1 LERLGRKQFLKW
13 RFCQRPIGWHGQNGG
28 IKQRMA
34 LSPKLDFRQ
43 SQSLVMTPQLM
54 QSIKL
59 LQMTHIE
66 LDQFIDLEIEKN
78 PLLDRIEA
86 ANDDFSDAE
95 PQSQSEHESED
106 ARASDASADED
117 WFKTGAVDNAENLS
131 STFDSSLEN
140 IFPDDPGRSDDT
152 HVDLAAQWS
161 TSAGETYSAGGSFD
175 IDQVTASRVSL
186 SEHVAEQIA
195 LTFSTPADR
204 FIATAL
210 ADALDESGYLR
221 ADVSLLAQNLSVETV
236 HVERILHEMQSFDPA
251 GLFARDLRECLAIQL
266 RLKDRFDPAM
276 EALIDNLDLLARR
289 DFATLKKLCGV
300 DQSDIL
306 DMLTEIRML
315 DPKPGTQF
323 EVSVADVIIP
333 DVLVAATRDGT
344 WGIELN
350 PAAQPRLIVNND
362 YYAEVNPSIK
372 GEEKTFLSDCMQ
384 SANWLVRSLDQR
396 ARTILKVTQEIV
408 RQQDGFL
415 RHGFTHLKP
424 LNLRTVADAVGMHES
439 TISRVTANKFMATPR
454 GVFEL
459 RYFFNASIASSEG
472 GDAHSSESVRHRIR
486 QMIDAEKPDDV
497 LSDDAIVDALKK
509 DGVDIARRTVAKYR
523 ESMNIASSVQRRRE
537 KKARLS
543 AR

>member
-1 LERLGRKQFLKW
+1 
-13 RFCQRPIGWHGQNGG
+13 
-28 IKQRMA
+28 MA

-66 LDQFIDLEIEKN
+66 LEQFIDIEIEKN

-86 ANDDFSDAE
+86 ANDDFAE
-95 PQSQSEHESED
+95 PET
-106 ARASDASADED
+106 ASDSADSSDVSSDED
-117 WFKTGAVDNAENLS
+117 WFKTDSVADAQNLS

-140 IFPDDPGRSDDT
+140 IFPDDPGRSDDAGAML
-152 HVDLAAQWS
+152 DPQWK
-161 TSAGETYSAGGSFD
+161 TSGGDSGGAGGSYD
-175 IDQVTASRVSL
+175 IDQLTASRPSL
-186 SEHVAEQIA
+186 NQHVAEQIA
-195 LTFSTPADR
+195 LSFSNPADR

-221 ADVSLLAQNLSVETV
+221 ADTSLLAQNLGVETE
-236 HVERILHEMQSFDPA
+236 HVERVLHAVQGFDPA
-251 GLFARDLRECLAIQL
+251 GIFARDLRECLAIQL
-266 RLKDRFDPAM
+266 RLKDRYDPAM
-276 EALIDNLDLLARR
+276 AALIDNLELLARR
-289 DFATLKKLCGV
+289 DFASLKKLCGV
-300 DQSDIL
+300 DQSDLL
-306 DMLTEIRML
+306 DMLSEIRAL

-323 EVSVADVIIP
+323 EVSVADVITP
-333 DVLVAATRDGT
+333 DVLVSPTSDGG
-344 WGIELN
+344 WAIELN
-350 PAAQPRLIVNND
+350 PDAMPRLIVNNE
-362 YYAEVNPSIK
+362 YYAEVSPSVK
-372 GEEKTFLSDCMQ
+372 ADEKAFLSDCMQ
-384 SANWLVRSLDQR
+384 SASWLVRSLDQR

-415 RHGFTHLKP
+415 RDGVTHLKP

-439 TISRVTANKFMATPR
+439 TISRVTANKFMATTR

-486 QMIDAEKPDDV
+486 QMIDTEKPDDV

-523 ESMNIASSVQRRRE
+523 EAMNIASSVQRRRE

>member
-1 LERLGRKQFLKW
+1 
-13 RFCQRPIGWHGQNGG
+13 
-28 IKQRMA
+28 MA

-59 LQMTHIE
+59 LQMTHLE
-66 LDQFIDLEIEKN
+66 LEHFLDLEIEKN

-86 ANDDFSDAE
+86 ANDDFAGADAAPDDERSSASGDLTDDRQSD
-95 PQSQSEHESED
+95 ED
-106 ARASDASADED
+106 GPFDEGQAD
-117 WFKTGAVDNAENLS
+117 WFKTDAPDAAENLS

-140 IFPDDPGRSDDT
+140 IFPDDPGRYDEINP
-152 HVDLAAQWS
+152 DLAAQWKSS
-161 TSAGETYSAGGSFD
+161 TLDAYSSSGGGGYD
-175 IDQVTASRVSL
+175 LDQVTASRISL
-186 SEHVAEQIA
+186 ADFVGEQIA
-195 LTFSTPADR
+195 LTFSQTSDR
-204 FIATAL
+204 FIAMAL

-221 ADVSLLAQNLSVETV
+221 VDIIGLAQNLGVETTE
-236 HVERILHEMQSFDPA
+236 VERVLAVMQSFDPP
-251 GLFARDLRECLAIQL
+251 GIFARDLRECLAIQL

-276 EALIDNLDLLARR
+276 AALVDNLDLLARR

-300 DQSDIL
+300 DQADIL
-306 DMLTEIRML
+306 DMLSEVRTL
-315 DPKPGTQF
+315 DPKPGALF
-323 EVSVADVIIP
+323 EVAVADAIVP
-333 DVLVAATRDGT
+333 DAVVTPSRDGG
-344 WGIELN
+344 WAIELN
-350 PAAQPRLIVNND
+350 PAAMPRLIVNNE
-362 YYAEVNPSIK
+362 YYAEVSASVK
-372 GEEKTFLSDCMQ
+372 AEEKTFLADCMQ
-384 SANWLVRSLDQR
+384 TASWLVRSLDQR

-415 RHGFTHLKP
+415 RHGVTHLKP
-424 LNLRTVADAVGMHES
+424 LNLRMVADAVGMHES
-439 TISRVTANKFMATPR
+439 TISRVTANKFMETPR

-459 RYFFNASIASSEG
+459 RYFFTASIASSEG

-537 KKARLS
+537 KKAKLS
-543 AR
+543 VS

>member
-1 LERLGRKQFLKW
+1 
-13 RFCQRPIGWHGQNGG
+13 
-28 IKQRMA
+28 MA

-66 LDQFIDLEIEKN
+66 LDQFLNLEIEKN

-95 PQSQSEHESED
+95 PQRDNEE
-106 ARASDASADED
+106 AGASDSSSADED
-117 WFKTGAVDNAENLS
+117 WFKTEAVEDAQDLS
-131 STFDSSLEN
+131 SAFDSSLEN
-140 IFPDDPGRSDDT
+140 IFPDDPGRSDDA
-152 HVDLAAQWS
+152 HVELAAQWK
-161 TSAGETYSAGGSFD
+161 TSAGETYSAGGSYD
-175 IDQVTASRVSL
+175 IDQVTASRISL
-186 SEHVAEQIA
+186 SAHVAEQIA
-195 LTFSTPADR
+195 MTFSSVSDR

-221 ADVSLLAQNLSVETV
+221 ADVSLLAQNLGVETE
-236 HVERILHEMQSFDPA
+236 HVDRILHEMQSFDPA

-289 DFATLKKLCGV
+289 DFAALKKLCGV

-306 DMLTEIRML
+306 DMLNEIRML

-323 EVSVADVIIP
+323 EISVADVIIP
-333 DVLVAATRDGT
+333 DVLVAMVRDGT

-350 PAAQPRLIVNND
+350 PASQPRLIVNNE
-362 YYAEVNPSIK
+362 YYAEVSASIK

-384 SANWLVRSLDQR
+384 SANWLMRSLDQR

-415 RHGFTHLKP
+415 RHGVTHLKP

-472 GDAHSSESVRHRIR
+472 GDAHSSESVRYRIR
-486 QMIDAEKPDDV
+486 QMIDAEKPEDV

-523 ESMNIASSVQRRRE
+523 EAMNIASSVQRRRE
-537 KKARLS
+537 KKAVLS

>member
-1 LERLGRKQFLKW
+1 
-13 RFCQRPIGWHGQNGG
+13 
-28 IKQRMA
+28 MA

-59 LQMTHIE
+59 LQMTHLE
-66 LDQFIDLEIEKN
+66 LEHFLDLEIEKN

-86 ANDDFSDAE
+86 ANDDFSGADAARDDDR
-95 PQSQSEHESED
+95 SAARDDGAED
-106 ARASDASADED
+106 RLPDDGAFDEGPLDERQAD
-117 WFKTGAVDNAENLS
+117 WFKTDAPEAAENLS

-140 IFPDDPGRSDDT
+140 IFPDDPGRYDEINP
-152 HVDLAAQWS
+152 DLAAQWKS
-161 TSAGETYSAGGSFD
+161 SSLEAYSGSGYD
-175 IDQVTASRVSL
+175 LDQVTASRVSL
-186 SEHVAEQIA
+186 ADFVGEQIA
-195 LTFSTPADR
+195 LTFPKTSDR
-204 FIATAL
+204 FIAMAL

-221 ADVSLLAQNLSVETV
+221 VDSIGLAQNLGVETAE
-236 HVERILHEMQSFDPA
+236 VERVLAIMQSFDPP
-251 GLFARDLRECLAIQL
+251 GIFARDLRECLAIQL

-276 EALIDNLDLLARR
+276 AALVDNLDLLARR

-300 DQSDIL
+300 DQADIL
-306 DMLTEIRML
+306 DMLTEIRTL
-315 DPKPGTQF
+315 DPKPGALF
-323 EVSVADVIIP
+323 EVAVADAIVP
-333 DVLVAATRDGT
+333 DAVVTPSRDGG
-344 WGIELN
+344 WAIELN
-350 PAAQPRLIVNND
+350 PAAMPRLIVNNE
-362 YYAEVNPSIK
+362 YYAEVSASVK
-372 GEEKTFLSDCMQ
+372 AEEKTFLADCMQ
-384 SANWLVRSLDQR
+384 TASWLVRSLDQR

-415 RHGFTHLKP
+415 RHGVTHLKP
-424 LNLRTVADAVGMHES
+424 LNLRMVADAVGMHES
-439 TISRVTANKFMATPR
+439 TISRVTANKFMETPR

-459 RYFFNASIASSEG
+459 RYFFTASIASSEG

-537 KKARLS
+537 KKAKLS
-543 AR
+543 VS

>member
-1 LERLGRKQFLKW
+1 
-13 RFCQRPIGWHGQNGG
+13 
-28 IKQRMA
+28 MA

-59 LQMTHIE
+59 LQMTHLE
-66 LDQFIDLEIEKN
+66 LEHFLDLEIEKN

-86 ANDDFSDAE
+86 ANDDFSGADA
-95 PQSQSEHESED
+95 
-106 ARASDASADED
+106 ARDDDRSAASDDGAEDRSANDGAFDEAQAD
-117 WFKTGAVDNAENLS
+117 WFKTDAPDAAENLS

-140 IFPDDPGRSDDT
+140 IFPDDPGRYDEINP
-152 HVDLAAQWS
+152 DLAAQWKS
-161 TSAGETYSAGGSFD
+161 SSLDAYSGSGGGYD
-175 IDQVTASRVSL
+175 LDQVTASRVSL
-186 SEHVAEQIA
+186 ADFVGEQIA
-195 LTFSTPADR
+195 LTFPKTADR
-204 FIATAL
+204 FIAMAL

-221 ADVSLLAQNLSVETV
+221 GDIIGLAQNLGVETAE
-236 HVERILHEMQSFDPA
+236 VERVLAILQSFDPP
-251 GLFARDLRECLAIQL
+251 GIFARDLRECLAIQL

-276 EALIDNLDLLARR
+276 AALVDNLDLLARR

-300 DQSDIL
+300 DQADIL
-306 DMLTEIRML
+306 DMLSEIRTL
-315 DPKPGTQF
+315 DPKPGALF
-323 EVSVADVIIP
+323 EVAVADAIVP
-333 DVLVAATRDGT
+333 DAVVTPSRDGG
-344 WGIELN
+344 WAIELN
-350 PAAQPRLIVNND
+350 PAAMPRLIVNNE
-362 YYAEVNPSIK
+362 YYAEVSASVK
-372 GEEKTFLSDCMQ
+372 AEEKTFLADCMQ
-384 SANWLVRSLDQR
+384 TASWLVRSLDQR

-415 RHGFTHLKP
+415 RHGVTHLKP
-424 LNLRTVADAVGMHES
+424 LNLRMVADAVGMHES
-439 TISRVTANKFMATPR
+439 TISRVTANKFMETPR

-459 RYFFNASIASSEG
+459 RYFFTASIASSEG

-537 KKARLS
+537 KKAKLS
-543 AR
+543 VS

>member
-1 LERLGRKQFLKW
+1 MAVGKGETGEITRS
-13 RFCQRPIGWHGQNGG
+13 
-28 IKQRMA
+28 MA

-59 LQMTHIE
+59 LQMTHVE
-66 LDQFIDLEIEKN
+66 LEQFLDGEIERN

-86 ANDDFSDAE
+86 ANDDFSSADPVPEGAE
-95 PQSQSEHESED
+95 TGGDEL
-106 ARASDASADED
+106 ASDDMSDGD
-117 WFKTGAVDNAENLS
+117 WFKTDASDDAENLA

-140 IFPDDPGRSDDT
+140 IFPDDPGRFDE
-152 HVDLAAQWS
+152 VGPDLAAQWKSS
-161 TSAGETYSAGGSFD
+161 TGDGYVAGSGYD

-195 LTFSTPADR
+195 LTFSGVADR

-221 ADVSLLAQNLSVETV
+221 VDIVGLAQNLGVETAEV
-236 HVERILHEMQSFDPA
+236 DHILGIVQTFDPP

-300 DQSDIL
+300 DQADIL

-315 DPKPGTQF
+315 DPKPGALF
-323 EVSVADVIIP
+323 EISVADAIVP
-333 DVLVAATRDGT
+333 DALVTPSRDGG
-344 WGIELN
+344 WAIELN
-350 PAAQPRLIVNND
+350 PAAMPRLIVNNE
-362 YYAEVNPSIK
+362 YYAEVSASVK
-372 GEEKTFLSDCMQ
+372 AEEKAFLSDCMQ
-384 SANWLVRSLDQR
+384 TANWLMRSLDQR

-408 RQQDGFL
+408 RQQDAFL
-415 RHGFTHLKP
+415 RHGVTHLKP
-424 LNLRTVADAVGMHES
+424 LNLRIVADAVGMHES

-459 RYFFNASIASSEG
+459 RYFFTASIASSEG

-486 QMIDAEKPDDV
+486 QMIDAEAPEDV

-543 AR
+543 AS

>member
-1 LERLGRKQFLKW
+1 
-13 RFCQRPIGWHGQNGG
+13 
-28 IKQRMA
+28 M
-34 LSPKLDFRQ
+34 
-43 SQSLVMTPQLM
+43 
-54 QSIKL
+54 
-59 LQMTHIE
+59 
-66 LDQFIDLEIEKN
+66 
-78 PLLDRIEA
+78 
-86 ANDDFSDAE
+86 
-95 PQSQSEHESED
+95 
-106 ARASDASADED
+106 
-117 WFKTGAVDNAENLS
+117 
-131 STFDSSLEN
+131 
-140 IFPDDPGRSDDT
+140 
-152 HVDLAAQWS
+152 
-161 TSAGETYSAGGSFD
+161 
-175 IDQVTASRVSL
+175 
-186 SEHVAEQIA
+186 SEHVAEQIT
-195 LTFSTPADR
+195 LTFSKAADR

-221 ADVSLLAQNLSVETV
+221 VDIVGLAQNLGVETV
-236 HVERILHEMQSFDPA
+236 EIERVLGMMQGFDPA

-300 DQSDIL
+300 DQADIL

-315 DPKPGTQF
+315 DPKPGALF
-323 EVSVADVIIP
+323 EISVADAIVP
-333 DVLVAATRDGT
+333 DALVTPSRDGGWT
-344 WGIELN
+344 IELN
-350 PAAQPRLIVNND
+350 AAAMPRLIVNNE
-362 YYAEVNPSIK
+362 YYAEVSTSVK
-372 GEEKTFLSDCMQ
+372 AEEKAFLSDCMQ
-384 SANWLVRSLDQR
+384 TANWLVRSLDQR

-415 RHGFTHLKP
+415 RHGVTHLKP

-459 RYFFNASIASSEG
+459 RYFFTASIASSEG

-543 AR
+543 AS

>member
-1 LERLGRKQFLKW
+1 MRSVEVGRGKPG
-13 RFCQRPIGWHGQNGG
+13 RITR
-28 IKQRMA
+28 RMA

-54 QSIKL
+54 QSIRL
-59 LQMTHIE
+59 LQMTHVE
-66 LDQFIDLEIEKN
+66 LEQFLDAEIEKN

-86 ANDDFSDAE
+86 ANDDFAGSDSVRDDGEADE
-95 PQSQSEHESED
+95 GEIESQASED
-106 ARASDASADED
+106 D
-117 WFKTGAVDNAENLS
+117 WFKTEVSGDAESLS

-140 IFPDDPGRSDDT
+140 IFPDDPGRSDEIGP
-152 HVDLAAQWS
+152 DLAAQWK
-161 TSAGETYSAGGSFD
+161 SAGGDGYVSASAYD

-186 SEHVAEQIA
+186 GEHVAEQIA
-195 LTFSTPADR
+195 LTFSATMDR

-221 ADVSLLAQNLSVETV
+221 VDIVGLAQNLGVETV
-236 HVERILHEMQSFDPA
+236 EIERVLGVMQTFDPH
-251 GLFARDLRECLAIQL
+251 GLFARDLRECLTIQL

-300 DQSDIL
+300 DQADIL

-315 DPKPGTQF
+315 DPKPGALF
-323 EVSVADVIIP
+323 EISVADAIVP
-333 DVLVAATRDGT
+333 DVLVTPSRDDG
-344 WGIELN
+344 WAIELN
-350 PAAQPRLIVNND
+350 AAAMPRLIVNNE
-362 YYAEVNPSIK
+362 YYAEVNASVK
-372 GEEKTFLSDCMQ
+372 AEEKAFLSDCMQ
-384 SANWLVRSLDQR
+384 TANWLVRSLDQR

-415 RHGFTHLKP
+415 RHGVTHLKP
-424 LNLRTVADAVGMHES
+424 LNLRIVADAVGMHES

-543 AR
+543 AS

>member
-1 LERLGRKQFLKW
+1 
-13 RFCQRPIGWHGQNGG
+13 
-28 IKQRMA
+28 MA

-43 SQSLVMTPQLM
+43 TQSLVMTPQLM

-66 LDQFIDLEIEKN
+66 LEQFIDIEIEKN

-86 ANDDFSDAE
+86 ANDDFAE
-95 PQSQSEHESED
+95 PEP
-106 ARASDASADED
+106 ASDSLDAPDAASDED
-117 WFKTGAVDNAENLS
+117 WFKSDTVADAQNLS

-140 IFPDDPGRSDDT
+140 IFPDDPGRNDDT
-152 HVDLAAQWS
+152 GAILDPQWKTSGGESAAS
-161 TSAGETYSAGGSFD
+161 GGSYD
-175 IDQVTASRVSL
+175 IDQLTAGRPSL

-195 LTFSTPADR
+195 LSFSNAIDR

-221 ADVSLLAQNLSVETV
+221 ADTTLLAQNLGVEPLQ
-236 HVERILHEMQSFDPA
+236 VERVLEAVQSFDPA
-251 GLFARDLRECLAIQL
+251 GIFARDLRECLAIQL
-266 RLKDRFDPAM
+266 RLKDRYDPAM
-276 EALIDNLDLLARR
+276 AILIDNLDLLARR
-289 DFATLKKLCGV
+289 DFVALKKLCGV
-300 DQSDIL
+300 DQSDLL
-306 DMLTEIRML
+306 DMLGEIRAL

-323 EVSVADVIIP
+323 EVSVADVITP
-333 DVLVAATRDGT
+333 DVLVSPMSDGG
-344 WGIELN
+344 WAIELN
-350 PAAQPRLIVNND
+350 PDAMPRLIVNNE
-362 YYAEVNPSIK
+362 YYAEVSPTVK
-372 GEEKTFLSDCMQ
+372 AEEKAFLSDCMQ
-384 SANWLVRSLDQR
+384 SASWLVRSLDQR

-415 RHGFTHLKP
+415 RDGVTHLKP

-439 TISRVTANKFMATPR
+439 TISRVTANKFMATSR

-486 QMIDAEKPDDV
+486 QMIEAEKPDDV
-497 LSDDAIVDALKK
+497 LSDDAIVEALKK

-523 ESMNIASSVQRRRE
+523 EAMNIASSVQRRRE
-537 KKARLS
+537 KKARLF

>member
-1 LERLGRKQFLKW
+1 
-13 RFCQRPIGWHGQNGG
+13 
-28 IKQRMA
+28 MA

-59 LQMTHIE
+59 LQMTHME
-66 LDQFIDLEIEKN
+66 LEQFLDIEIEKN

-86 ANDDFSDAE
+86 ANDDFSGAE
-95 PQSQSEHESED
+95 SARDGAETGGED
-106 ARASDASADED
+106 AASDDLSDGD
-117 WFKTGAVDNAENLS
+117 WFKTGASDNAENLS

-140 IFPDDPGRSDDT
+140 IFPDDPGRFDEIGP
-152 HVDLAAQWS
+152 DLAAQWKS
-161 TSAGETYSAGGSFD
+161 SVGDGYVSGGSYD
-175 IDQVTASRVSL
+175 IDQVTASRISL
-186 SEHVAEQIA
+186 SEHVAEQIT
-195 LTFSTPADR
+195 LTFSKAADR

-221 ADVSLLAQNLSVETV
+221 VDIVGLAQNLGVETV
-236 HVERILHEMQSFDPA
+236 EIERVLGVMQGFDPA

-300 DQSDIL
+300 DQADIL

-315 DPKPGTQF
+315 DPKPGALF
-323 EVSVADVIIP
+323 EISVADAIVP
-333 DVLVAATRDGT
+333 DALVTPSRDGGWT
-344 WGIELN
+344 IELN
-350 PAAQPRLIVNND
+350 AAAMPRLIVNNE
-362 YYAEVNPSIK
+362 YYAEVSTSVK
-372 GEEKTFLSDCMQ
+372 AEEKAFLSDCMQ
-384 SANWLVRSLDQR
+384 TANWLVRSLDQR

-415 RHGFTHLKP
+415 RHGVTHLKP

-459 RYFFNASIASSEG
+459 RYFFTASIASSEG

-543 AR
+543 AS

>member
-1 LERLGRKQFLKW
+1 
-13 RFCQRPIGWHGQNGG
+13 
-28 IKQRMA
+28 MA

-86 ANDDFSDAE
+86 ANDDFADAE
-95 PQSQSEHESED
+95 PQSQSERESDD
-106 ARASDASADED
+106 AGTSDASADED
-117 WFKTGAVDNAENLS
+117 WFKTGAVDDAQNLS

-140 IFPDDPGRSDDT
+140 IFPDDPGRSDDA
-152 HVDLAAQWS
+152 HVDLAAQWN
-161 TSAGETYSAGGSFD
+161 TSAGETYSAGGSYD

-221 ADVSLLAQNLSVETV
+221 ADVSLLAQNLGVETV
-236 HVERILHEMQSFDPA
+236 HVERILREMQSFDPA

-333 DVLVAATRDGT
+333 DVLVAAARDGT

-350 PAAQPRLIVNND
+350 PAAQPRLIVNNE
-362 YYAEVNPSIK
+362 YYAEVNTSIK

-415 RHGFTHLKP
+415 RHGVTHLKP

-497 LSDDAIVDALKK
+497 LSDDAIVEALKK